1 MRPAVCEVLSEV
13 CARRREVML
22 ITGDA
27 GYGVFNEFQ
36 ERFSDRFLNLGIA
49 EQFTTSF
56 AAGLCLAGFRPV
68 LYNIIPFLLYRPY
81 EQVRNDLCSPKM
93 PVVLVGTGAGV
104 TYAPQGMSHY
114 ALEDLGLA
122 QTLPGLTAFSPADPQ
137 ETKAALRLALTM
149 DGPVY
154 LRITGTGESD
164 LGDAPQDI
172 RLPRLLAKGNDG
184 AIVCHGPIAGEALR
198 AREMLAAQGISLR
211 VISVPCIQPLASDW
225 LWNELGD
232 VDNILVLEEHHS
244 STGLAGR
251 LQAAACAD
259 GVQGRWSFKFCG
271 APESPV
277 PPGLNQAELRRL
289 WGIDAQG
296 LAQSVTALLRG

>member
-13 CARRREVML
+13 CAHRREVML

-36 ERFSDRFLNLGIA
+36 ERFNDRFLNLGIA

-81 EQVRNDLCSPKM
+81 EQVRNDLCAPQM

-122 QTLPGLTAFSPADPQ
+122 QTLPGLSVFSPADPQ
-137 ETKAALRLALTM
+137 ETKAALRLALKM

-154 LRITGTGESD
+154 MRVTKSGEPN
-164 LGDAPQDI
+164 LGGPPQDV
-172 RLPRLLAKGNDG
+172 RLPRLLAKGSDLALVG
-184 AIVCHGPIAGEALR
+184 HGPIIGEALR
-198 AREMLAAQGISLR
+198 AREMLAERGVSLR
-211 VISVPCIQPLASDW
+211 VISVPGIQPLASDW
-225 LWNELGD
+225 LWDNLGD
-232 VDNILVLEEHHS
+232 IDNILVLEEHHS
-244 STGLAGR
+244 AIGLAGR
-251 LQAAACAD
+251 LQAAVCQD

-271 APESPV
+271 APEGPV
-277 PPGLNQAELRRL
+277 PPGQDQTALRRL
-289 WGIDAQG
+289 WGLDAQG
-296 LAQSVTALLRG
+296 LAQSVSEILRG